1 MPEFWLGLP
10 LPFGLTLLA
19 EERHW
24 SPVRSAAL
32 NAAGAA
38 LLLLF
43 YLVPGP
49 EQKHELIRYFH
60 LNAGL
65 HLLCW
70 RQFPFRDSPHQ
81 EPSGS
86 ITGGSS

>member
-1 MPEFWLGLP
+1 VPEFWLGLP
-10 LPFGLTLLA
+10 LTFGLTLLA

-24 SPVRSAAL
+24 SAVRSAAL

-38 LLLLF
+38 LRLLF
-43 YLVPGP
+43 YLVSGP

-60 LNAGL
+60 LSAGL

-70 RQFPFRDSPHQ
+70 RQSPFWDSPNQ